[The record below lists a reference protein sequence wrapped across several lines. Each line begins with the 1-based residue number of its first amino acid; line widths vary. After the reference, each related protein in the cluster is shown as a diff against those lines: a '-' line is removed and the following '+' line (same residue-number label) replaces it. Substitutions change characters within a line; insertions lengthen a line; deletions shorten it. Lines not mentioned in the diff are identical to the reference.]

1 MADDRTGLLS
11 GSRPAPPPAPQ
22 AAPGITVS
30 SSSADAIYHDS
41 SQTPRS
47 RLVQVLFVALVAVMV
62 VITLSLS
69 IYRSIDVTYNGGMYF
84 MLGVC
89 LLGFVIIEIL
99 MIVFTR
105 RGDLPKGKTWFL
117 YFVGVCV
124 LFEAL
129 FTDILLFQ

>member
-1 MADDRTGLLS
+1 
-11 GSRPAPPPAPQ
+11 
-22 AAPGITVS
+22 
-30 SSSADAIYHDS
+30 
-41 SQTPRS
+41 
-47 RLVQVLFVALVAVMV
+47 MV

-69 IYRSIDVTYNGGMYF
+69 IYRSIDVEDNGGMYF

-89 LLGFVIIEIL
+89 LLGFVIIEVL

-124 LFEAL
+124 IFEAI
-129 FTDILLFQ
+129 FTDVLLFQ